1 MNQIDLQNRHAI
13 VTGAAQ
19 GIGLAIAKR
28 LLASGATVL
37 LWDRDKELLSDAV
50 AQLGAGDWAGDRVSA
65 EAVDVSESSS
75 VAAATNSTI
84 ERFGKIDILVAN
96 AGIAGPNHKTWE
108 YPIEAWK
115 RVVEINLVGVFLCC
129 HAVVP

>member
-28 LLASGATVL
+28 LLASGAIVS

-50 AQLGAGDWAGDRVSA
+50 AQLGAGDRVSA

-84 ERFGKIDILVAN
+84 ERFAAMRLCL
-96 AGIAGPNHKTWE
+96 TWC
-108 YPIEAWK
+108 AQ
-115 RVVEINLVGVFLCC
+115 GTD
-129 HAVVP
+129 AS